1 MIRFHQIIASALLI
15 GAALPAA
22 HALDLKLGVSGEP
35 YPPFTTKGADGKWS
49 GFEIDMANAVCKRLA
64 ANCQIV
70 EVAWD
75 GIIPALVTKKIDAI
89 FSSMS
94 ITPERQKTIA
104 FSVPYYYSNA
114 VFVGPKSLHLTG
126 ISPSDLKGKSIGVQ
140 TSTIN
145 ADYLKQHYAKT
156 SSIRIYN
163 TQDEVNSDQA
173 AGRIDLQLVDEVGM
187 YDYLSSPE
195 GASLEKKGAVPKDP
209 IFGPG
214 IGVGLRKQDADLK
227 SKVDA
232 AIQNIYQSGEFKT
245 MQAKYFKIDIS
256 AR

>member
-1 MIRFHQIIASALLI
+1 MIRFHQVIASALLI
-15 GAALPAA
+15 GVALPAA
-22 HALDLKLGVSGEP
+22 HALDLRIGVPGEP

-49 GFEIDMANAVCKRLA
+49 GFEIDMVNAVCKRLA
-64 ANCQIV
+64 ANCHIV

-94 ITPERQKTIA
+94 ITPEREKTIA
-104 FSVPYYYSNA
+104 FSIPYYHSNA
-114 VFVGPKSLHLTG
+114 IFVGPKSLRLTG
-126 ISPSDLKGKSIGVQ
+126 ISPQDLKGKSIGVQ
-140 TSTIN
+140 SSTTN
-145 ADYLKQHYAKT
+145 ASYIKQYYAKT
-156 SSIRIYN
+156 SPIRIYN
-163 TQDEVNSDQA
+163 TQDEVNSDQV
-173 AGRIDLQLVDEVGM
+173 AGRIDFQLVDEVGM
-187 YDYLSSPE
+187 HDYLSSKE
-195 GASLEKKGAVPKDP
+195 GASLEKKGTVPKDP

-214 IGVGLRKQDADLK
+214 IGVGLRKQDIDLK
-227 SKVDA
+227 SKVDS